1 MLDWVNRNGKILLA
15 VRPIQ
20 AFAGSFVSIFFVIYL
35 KTLGL
40 PLWQT
45 GLVLSGGLA
54 FSTIQ
59 NLVAVYIADRIG
71 RRRLLVFL
79 GLFSSAAGLVFVL
92 TTNPTILV
100 VTAILASMGYGGG
113 FGAAQML
120 ERVILAQ
127 CCEDKERT
135 NLYAVRSTIGSLA
148 TAGGSLFTGLLVIL
162 QGIGYT
168 ELIAYRAMFA
178 VFTGLNLIIVFLY
191 TLLDDEA
198 EIEEEKAVQVKL
210 SPEARKY
217 VILLSILFS
226 MDSLGGAFI
235 GQSLAAYWFFERFG
249 LGMDKI
255 GIIFSASS
263 LLAAASF
270 MLAARISKRIGLI
283 NTMVFSHLPANI
295 MMAVIPYMPTLE
307 TSLFFYLGRSLLS
320 MMDVPTRQS
329 YTMAIVKPEERSRF
343 QALLN
348 LPRSVT
354 MAIGPSIA
362 AYIMQFVGISM
373 PFLIAGVIKG
383 FYDIALWF
391 TFKDIK
397 PPEEED

>member
-20 AFAGSFVSIFFVIYL
+20 AFAGSFVSLVFAIYL
-35 KTLGL
+35 NSLGL
-40 PLWQT
+40 LLWQT

-54 FSTIQ
+54 TSTLF
-59 NLVAVYIADRIG
+59 NLVAGYLADRMG
-71 RRRLLVFL
+71 RRRLLMFF
-79 GLFSSAAGLVFVL
+79 GLMSTAAGLVFTL
-92 TTNPTILV
+92 TNQPMILV
-100 VTAILASMGYGGG
+100 VTAVIASMGYGGG

-120 ERVILAQ
+120 EKVILAQ

-135 NLYAVRSTIGSLA
+135 DLYAIRSTIGSLA
-148 TAGGSLFTGLLVIL
+148 TAAGSLFTGLLVVI
-162 QGIGYT
+162 QSWGYV
-168 ELIAYRAMFA
+168 ESIAYRMMFG
-178 VFTGLNLIIVFLY
+178 VFTVLNLIIVFLY
-191 TLLDDEA
+191 LMLDEEA
-198 EIEEEKAVQVKL
+198 EIEEEKAVQVAL
-210 SPEARKY
+210 SPETKRYA
-217 VILLSILFS
+217 VLLSILFS
-226 MDSLGGAFI
+226 MDALGGAFI
-235 GQSLAAYWFFERFG
+235 GRSLAAYWFFERFG

-255 GIIFSASS
+255 GMIFSASS
-263 LLAAASF
+263 LLAAVSF

-283 NTMVFSHLPANI
+283 NTMVFSHLPANL

-354 MAIGPSIA
+354 MAIGPGIA
-362 AYIMQFVGISM
+362 AYVMQFVGISM
-373 PFLIAGVIKG
+373 PFLIAGIIKS

-397 PPEEED
+397 PPEEE